1 MAKEQW
7 KPGNMLYPV
16 PSVMVSCQGADKRPN
31 ILTVAW
37 AGTVCSDPAM
47 VSISVRPERFSFDLI
62 HQSKEFVINLVT
74 ADLVYA
80 ADFCGVKSGRN
91 VDKFKELHLTPLPS
105 QKVAAPGIK
114 ESPVN
119 IECRVVQEI
128 ALGTH
133 TMFLAEVVGVT
144 VDDRYLDEKGSFR
157 LNDAELV
164 TYSHGE
170 YFLLGKKVGSFGF
183 SVRKKPVDKELSKEE
198 KLVNL
203 LMRKN
208 LHITFAESC
217 TAGLCSGR
225 LVNVPN
231 ASKVFDG
238 GFVTYANE
246 VKMKYL
252 GVCEASIS
260 ECGVVSEKV
269 AGEMAIG
276 AAREMNAQ
284 VGVGIS
290 GIAGPGGGTRE
301 KPVGM
306 VCFGFFIEGR
316 LTTKTMYFGALGRD
330 KVRAASVE
338 YVFQTLLTLL
348 ND

>member
-1 MAKEQW
+1 MAKEHW

-16 PSVMVSCQGADKRPN
+16 PAVMVSCQGADKRPN

-47 VSISVRPERFSFDLI
+47 VSISVRPERFSYDLI

-74 ADLVYA
+74 ADLVFA
-80 ADFCGVKSGRN
+80 ADYCGVKSGRD
-91 VDKFKELHLTPLPS
+91 VDKFKEMHLTPLPS
-105 QKVAAPGIK
+105 QKVTAPGIQ

-119 IECRVVQEI
+119 IECKVVQEI
-128 ALGTH
+128 SLGTH

-164 TYSHGE
+164 SYSHGE
-170 YFLLGKKVGSFGF
+170 YFLLGKKVGSFGY
-183 SVRKKPVDKELSKEE
+183 SVRKKPEDKVISPEDR
-198 KLVNL
+198 LVGL
-203 LMRKN
+203 LMEKN

-246 VKMKYL
+246 AKMKYL
-252 GVCEASIS
+252 GVLQASIA

-276 AAREMNAQ
+276 AAKEMNAQ

-290 GIAGPGGGTRE
+290 GIAGPGGGTKE

-316 LTTKTMYFGALGRD
+316 LTTKTMFFGAQGRD
-330 KVRAASVE
+330 RVRTASVD
-338 YVFQTLLTLL
+338 YVFQTLLRLL
-348 ND
+348 NE

>member
-1 MAKEQW
+1 
-7 KPGNMLYPV
+7 MLYPV

-252 GVCEASIS
+252 GVCEDSIS